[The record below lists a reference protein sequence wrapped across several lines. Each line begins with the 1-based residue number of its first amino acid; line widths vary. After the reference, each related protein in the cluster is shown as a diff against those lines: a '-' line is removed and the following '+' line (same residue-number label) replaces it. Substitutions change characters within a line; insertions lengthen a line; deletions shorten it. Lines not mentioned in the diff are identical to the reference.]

1 MVGAAAMAVHAVGG
15 QIDHM
20 TVAHAALGDD
30 VIGEFLHI
38 GATALEHRDLHA
50 AFVVKM
56 HVQCCLREIMAVV
69 EIPRQP
75 LRQFARLMVV
85 EIDQRRDARP
95 GPADFDRSLL
105 QAGAGKVA
113 VASERLA

>member
-1 MVGAAAMAVHAVGG
+1 
-15 QIDHM
+15 
-20 TVAHAALGDD
+20 
-30 VIGEFLHI
+30 
-38 GATALEHRDLHA
+38 
-50 AFVVKM
+50 
-56 HVQCCLREIMAVV
+56 MAVV

-75 LRQFARLMVV
+75 LRQFARLVVV

-113 VASERLA
+113 DRLGAVGIAARLHEAVELGVELIIDGDGHTLHRYLPIATGLNVT